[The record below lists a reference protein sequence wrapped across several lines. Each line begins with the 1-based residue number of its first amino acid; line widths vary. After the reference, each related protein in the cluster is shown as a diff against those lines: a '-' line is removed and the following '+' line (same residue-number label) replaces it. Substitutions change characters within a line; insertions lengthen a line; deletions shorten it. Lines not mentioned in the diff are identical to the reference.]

1 MLQLVLLVGK
11 IVFLLVLYAFVF
23 FVVRSINRDLRTA
36 PLISQGVGGVPDGSR
51 EARKALRRAAAAG
64 DLVVDDPLSHAW
76 ELVVRTAPRMAGGA
90 VFPMAMGTDV
100 LVGRALDCDVQLHDT
115 FVSSHHARLRVTAEG
130 LTIQDLEST
139 NGTFVNGSAVEG
151 PLILAVGDEIAIGDA
166 VFVVGAG

>member
-100 LVGRALDCDVQLHDT
+100 LVGRAL
-115 FVSSHHARLRVTAEG
+115 
-130 LTIQDLEST
+130 EST